1 MINKLL
7 SKESTFALLLLLI
20 YVLIMAFV
28 AFQLKLN
35 WWGYLL
41 IDLPLIVGIAL
52 TRFIYPSFKKFLKST
67 VDTVLYLPASIA
79 AAYLL
84 VKYKLDLT
92 NQDLYSIFNTT
103 LGAVY
108 IFCLA
113 VASVMK
119 CCISFSEAASAFRE
133 ESIK

>member
-1 MINKLL
+1 MKNKLF
-7 SKESTFALLLLLI
+7 SKERNFAILLVLI
-20 YVLIMAFV
+20 YFFVMAFV
-28 AFQLKLN
+28 ACQLNLN

-41 IDLPLIVGIAL
+41 IDLPLIFGIAL
-52 TRFIYPSFKKFLKST
+52 TRFIYPSFKKFLKSA

-79 AAYLL
+79 AAYLI
-84 VKYKLDLT
+84 VKYRLDLT
-92 NQDLYSIFNTT
+92 NQDLYSIFNST

-113 VASVMK
+113 VAAVMK
-119 CCISFSEAASAFRE
+119 CCISFSEAVSAYRE